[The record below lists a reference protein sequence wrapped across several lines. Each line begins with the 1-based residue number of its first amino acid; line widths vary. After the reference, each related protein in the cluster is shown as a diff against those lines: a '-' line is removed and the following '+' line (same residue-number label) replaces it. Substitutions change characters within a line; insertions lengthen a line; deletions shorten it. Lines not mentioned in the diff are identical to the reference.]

1 MNRLRR
7 LIGHSKTPDIGESSG
22 GPFEYTS
29 LKGAS
34 NFRILHLQN
43 RFRDANGDH
52 NQIQLRGSLIEASID
67 NPPEYFAL
75 SYCWGDSTL
84 SEEIIIDGR
93 PLKITANCAS
103 ALRRMLRGKL
113 GRRIWVDS
121 ICINQSDTPDALKE
135 RSLQVAMMD
144 QIYNSATQVNVH
156 LGEGDAAS
164 DAACISL
171 KSLSQ
176 AMIAASVGEVFRKRY
191 DRLADDALMGTPEF
205 PYGKL
210 YGVFRL
216 PWFRRTWHHPVQVVQ
231 EVALAK
237 QVMFYCGTHLIRF
250 ELIVLGADFTKIP
263 YSKLDVNPSARH
275 WRSYLDFHSRVKE
288 LISWREEHDP
298 AEKLTSLL
306 SLLVVPGMILEA
318 TRPED
323 KVFGMYGICKRLG
336 YELPAPDYQK
346 SLAVV
351 YTEAAKAIL
360 HYDQSLEL
368 LSVATET
375 SAWADGLPSWVPN
388 FSGCISK
395 WSPSSPPTMCS
406 VGARES
412 LKTSDSNHCQYRLGP
427 GDMGLTVRGR
437 RLDTIC
443 AVGKP
448 WKTDS
453 YTSLLGGSDT
463 NTIQYADSLIDCIG
477 SWLAVLQDL
486 PNCSSRG
493 AAIEYMTRVL
503 SNNVSDKYPPVPFED
518 MVQYLAVLVAM
529 SASGNRTRFT
539 TLASLP
545 NGSLSRQQEE
555 FLGLMAGCNLAITR
569 IFGSIWQTMFR
580 TESGYVGMGTHTLTS
595 GDIVVLFEGCA
606 VAGVIRRSS
615 GGFRYVGPAYVDGI
629 MDKELGNPG
638 SDTEGEWFILV

>member
-7 LIGHSKTPDIGESSG
+7 LIGRSETPDIGESSG
-22 GPFEYTS
+22 GPFVYTP
-29 LKGAS
+29 LKDAS

-52 NQIQLRGSLIEASID
+52 KQIQLRGSLVEASIHS
-67 NPPEYFAL
+67 PPEYFAL
-75 SYCWGDSTL
+75 SYCWGDPAL
-84 SEEIIIDGR
+84 SEEIIIDGQ
-93 PLKITANCAS
+93 PLNITANCAA

-121 ICINQSDTPDALKE
+121 ICINQSNAPDALKE
-135 RSLQVAMMD
+135 RGLQVAMMD
-144 QIYNSATQVNVH
+144 QIYKNATQVNVH

-164 DAACISL
+164 DAACKSL
-171 KSLSQ
+171 KSLSL
-176 AMIAASVGEVFRKRY
+176 AMIGANVGEVFRDKY
-191 DRLADDALMGTPEF
+191 ERLADDALTPTPEF

-210 YGVFRL
+210 HGI
-216 PWFRRTWHHPVQVVQ
+216 FRRQWFKRTWVVQ

-237 QVMFYCGTHLIRF
+237 KATFYCGTHLIAL
-250 ELIVLGADFTKIP
+250 ELLVLGADFTKIP

-275 WRSYLDFHSRVKE
+275 WRSYLEFHSRVRE
-288 LISWREEHDP
+288 LINWREKHDTE
-298 AEKLTSLL
+298 EKLTSLL
-306 SLLVVPGMILEA
+306 SLLVVPGMMLEA

-323 KVFGMYGICKRLG
+323 KVFGMYGLCKRLG

-368 LSVATET
+368 LLVATET

-388 FSGCISK
+388 FSGCMSK
-395 WSPSSPPTMCS
+395 WSLSSPPTICS
-406 VGARES
+406 VAARES
-412 LKTSDSNHCQYRLGP
+412 LKPSDSTRCQYRLGS
-427 GDMGLTVRGR
+427 GDSGLTVRGR
-437 RLDTIC
+437 RLDTIS
-443 AVGKP
+443 AAGKP

-453 YTSLLGGSDT
+453 YTNLLGGSDK
-463 NTIQYADSLIDCIG
+463 NTMQYADSLVDCIG

-486 PNCSSRG
+486 PNYFSRE
-493 AAIEYMTRVL
+493 AAIAYMARVL
-503 SNNVSDKYPPVPFED
+503 SNNISDKFPPVPFES
-518 MVQYLAVLVAM
+518 MVQYLAILVAM
-529 SASGNRTRFT
+529 SASDNRTRFT

-555 FLGLMAGCNLAITR
+555 LVAGCNLAITR

-580 TESGYVGMGTHTLTS
+580 TENGYAGMGTHTLTG

-606 VAGVIRRSS
+606 VAGVIRPFSDS
-615 GGFRYVGPAYVDGI
+615 FRYVGPAYVDGI
-629 MDKELGNPG
+629 MDKGLENLRPG
-638 SDTEGEWFILV
+638 VESEWFVLV